1 MTVEEVDGCRWLVV
15 DDLRDHVVDCLCLHN
30 VRADKW
36 SVTAA
41 GMRSGLLTVD
51 AVLPGTV
58 CRGLKQIHAKSSILV
73 PI

>member
-30 VRADKW
+30 VRAGKW

-41 GMRSGLLTVD
+41 EMLWQ
-51 AVLPGTV
+51 P
-58 CRGLKQIHAKSSILV
+58 C
-73 PI
+73 